1 MSIPSFPPRPED
13 ILKSDS
19 AGIPGAAEIR
29 NVVKLSQAA
38 YDALPVK
45 DTRTIYVIKD
55 SGEVPALGSGA
66 VLSVNGQTGAVTIS
80 AGVSSVN
87 GLTGDVSLNFSSP
100 GHTHTAGE
108 VGLPAISVGALTTTV
123 GASSSEYYEYGLTV
137 SLPSAGAYD
146 VRVVL
151 VGASTSTASG
161 GALVA
166 INGNSYVGSSTPS
179 GYAQYGGPDLVGNT
193 AQAMTASTS
202 GALSAAFVYAT
213 SGAATLAVRLNS
225 ASPPDA
231 AHLVPGSHIIAIRCG
246 DGPS

>member
-13 ILKSDS
+13 TLKSDS
-19 AGIPGAAEIR
+19 AGITGATEIK
-29 NVVKLSQAA
+29 NLLNISQAS
-38 YDALPVK
+38 YDALAK
-45 DTRTIYVIKD
+45 KD
-55 SGEVPALGSGA
+55 SSTLYVVKGAGAL
-66 VLSVNGQTGAVTIS
+66 V

-87 GLTGDVSLNFSSP
+87 GQTGNVNLSFSSP

-108 VGLPAISVGALTTTV
+108 VGLPSISVGALTSTV

-137 SLPSAGAYD
+137 NLPSAGAYD

-151 VGASTSTASG
+151 VGASTSLSSG

-166 INGNSYVGSSTPS
+166 INGSSYVGSTTPA
-179 GYAQYGGPDLVGNT
+179 GYALYGGAELVGNT
-193 AQAMTASTS
+193 AQAMVASTTS
-202 GALSAAFVYAT
+202 ALSSSFVYAT
-213 SGAATLAVRLNS
+213 SAAASLAVKLNT
-225 ASPPDA
+225 ANPPDA

>member
-13 ILKSDS
+13 TLRSDS
-19 AGIPGAAEIR
+19 AGIAGATEIK
-29 NVVKLSQAA
+29 NLVNISQAS
-38 YDALPVK
+38 YDALAK
-45 DTRTIYVIKD
+45 KD
-55 SGEVPALGSGA
+55 SSTLYVVKGAGALVAGVA
-66 VLSVNGQTGAVTIS
+66 SVNGQTGAVTVN

-87 GLTGDVSLNFSSP
+87 GQTGNVSLSFSSP

-108 VGLPAISVGALTTTV
+108 VGLPSISVGALTSTV

-137 SLPSAGAYD
+137 NLPSAGAYD

-151 VGASTSTASG
+151 VGASTSLASG

-166 INGNSYVGSSTPS
+166 INGSSYVGSAPPA
-179 GYAQYGGPDLVGNT
+179 GYALYGGAELVGNT
-193 AQAMTASTS
+193 AQAMVASTTS
-202 GALSAAFVYAT
+202 ALSSSFVYAT
-213 SGAATLAVRLNS
+213 SAAASLAVKLNT
-225 ASPPDA
+225 ANPPDA

>member
-1 MSIPSFPPRPED
+1 MAFEFPPGG
-13 ILKSDS
+13 
-19 AGIPGAAEIR
+19 AGPVRLRESVVAAEEPKAAEMLEGELAI
-29 NVVKLSQAA
+29 NSADGKLYYRKPNGTLGTLA
-38 YDALPVK
+38 
-45 DTRTIYVIKD
+45 
-55 SGEVPALGSGA
+55 SGVS
-66 VLSVNGQTGAVTIS
+66 SVNGLTGAVTIS

-87 GLTGDVSLNFSSP
+87 GQTGNVSLSFSSP

-108 VGLPAISVGALTTTV
+108 VGLPAISVGALTTTQ
-123 GASSSEYYEYGLTV
+123 GASSSDYYDVQGMAV
-137 SLPSAGAYD
+137 SLASAGVYD

-151 VGASTSTASG
+151 IGASTSAVSG

-166 INGNSYVGSSTPS
+166 INGTSYVGSSPPS
-179 GYAQYGGPDLVGNT
+179 GYALYGGAELVGNT

-213 SGAATLAVRLNS
+213 SAAATLAVRFNS
-225 ASPPDA
+225 GSPPDN

>member
-1 MSIPSFPPRPED
+1 MSIPSFPPRSED
-13 ILKSDS
+13 TLKSDS
-19 AGIPGAAEIR
+19 AGIPGATEIK
-29 NVVKLSQAA
+29 NLVNISQAS
-38 YDALPVK
+38 YDALAK
-45 DTRTIYVIKD
+45 KD
-55 SGEVPALGSGA
+55 SSTLYVVKGPGALVAGVA
-66 VLSVNGQTGAVTIS
+66 SVNGQTGAVTVS

-87 GLTGDVSLNFSSP
+87 GQTGDVNLNFSSP

-108 VGLPAISVGALTTTV
+108 VGLPSISVGALTSTV
-123 GASSSEYYEYGLTV
+123 GASSSEYYDYGLTV

-166 INGNSYVGSSTPS
+166 INGNSYVGSSPPS

>member
-19 AGIPGAAEIR
+19 AGIPGAVEIR

-66 VLSVNGQTGAVTIS
+66 VLSVNGQTG
-80 AGVSSVN
+80 
-87 GLTGDVSLNFSSP
+87 DVSLNFSSP

-123 GASSSEYYEYGLTV
+123 GASSSEYFEWGLAV

-151 VGASTSTASG
+151 VGASTSATSG

-166 INGNSYVGSSTPS
+166 INGSSYAGSSPPS
-179 GYAQYGGPDLVGNT
+179 GYVLYGGADLVGNT
-193 AQAMTASTS
+193 AQAMSASTVS
-202 GALSAAFVYAT
+202 ALSSSFVYAT
-213 SGAATLAVRLNS
+213 SAAATLAVRLNS
-225 ASPPDA
+225 ASPPDS